1 MNYWL
6 MKSEP
11 ESYSIDD
18 LKRDK
23 IEPWSGVRN
32 YQVRNMMRDQMQKG
46 DMALFYHSSA
56 GKETGVVGV
65 MKIAKSA
72 YTDATQFDP
81 KSIYFDEKSS
91 PENPRWLCVDV
102 KFVKKFSRIVTLT
115 EIKQQKVLEDLP
127 ILKQGSRLS
136 IVPLTDKQFE
146 FILSLA

>member
-65 MKIAKSA
+65 MKIAKNA
-72 YTDATQFDP
+72 YPDPTQFDP
-81 KSIYFDEKSS
+81 KSIYFDAKSTN
-91 PENPRWLCVDV
+91 ENPRWLCVDV
-102 KFVKKFSRIVTLT
+102 KFVKKFSRIITLT
-115 EIKQQKVLEDLP
+115 ELKQQFFLGDLP

>member
-1 MNYWL
+1 
-6 MKSEP
+6 
-11 ESYSIDD
+11 
-18 LKRDK
+18 
-23 IEPWSGVRN
+23 
-32 YQVRNMMRDQMQKG
+32 MMRDQMQKG

>member
-1 MNYWL
+1 

-46 DMALFYHSSA
+46 DIALFYHSSA

-65 MKIAKSA
+65 MKIAQSA
-72 YTDATQFDP
+72 YPDATQFDS

-91 PENPRWLCVDV
+91 TENPRWLCVDV

-127 ILKQGSRLS
+127 ILRQGSRLS

-146 FILSLA
+146 FILSLAQGVNF